1 MSEKIK
7 KLYRSRTNKV
17 IFGVCGGLGEYFEMD
32 ANIFRLIFILLTIT
46 GGAGI
51 LLYLV
56 FSIVIPIEPGEPVKS
71 GRQEVKEFVEEVKDK
86 TGEAMQVIRKEPLWT
101 RTFLGF
107 SLIAIGIA
115 LLSKQI
121 FPLYFNWLDWDII
134 WPILILLFGV
144 KLIADNK

>member
-7 KLYRSRTNKV
+7 KLYRSKTNKV

-51 LLYLV
+51 LLYLI
-56 FSIVIPIEPGEPVKS
+56 FAIVIPIEPGEHAKS

-86 TGEAMQVIRKEPLWT
+86 TGEAMQAIRKEPLWT

-107 SLIAIGIA
+107 LLIAIGIA

-134 WPILILLFGV
+134 WPVLILLFGV